1 MINAAILYTLAIILT
16 GVSFMKDRNK
26 TKSSNEVVE
35 NVSQSSTCDALHHAF
50 RWLIAFYINAVLYL
64 FYYWGA
70 IRVYRH
76 CVFSNTRLR
85 CTYSKLCRVPSW
97 SYVSPTRCRPTSSCG
112 TYVYT
117 HVSRNYNIANGTKDI
132 RAKLCL
138 SRNAAALLMSLLFSY
153 IIWMVMV

>member
-1 MINAAILYTLAIILT
+1 MINGVILYTLAIILT
-16 GVSFMKDRNK
+16 GISFMKDRRK
-26 TKSSNEVVE
+26 TKDALMKSWKMFRNLP
-35 NVSQSSTCDALHHAF
+35 CDALHHAF

-76 CVFSNTRLR
+76 CLFSNTRLR
-85 CTYSKLCRVPSW
+85 CTYSKLRRVPTW
-97 SYVSPTRCRPTSSCG
+97 SYVSTTRCRPPSNCG

-132 RAKLCL
+132 RPKLCL
-138 SRNAAALLMSLLFSY
+138 CT
-153 IIWMVMV
+153 